1 MRSPLTMLSLLALM
15 ACGDKDDSSTD
26 SVPVVDDSETDDS
39 ETDDSKTDD
48 STDDTGPEVI
58 DVDGD
63 GSPADEDCND
73 NDAEINPGAQ
83 EICDGADNDC
93 DGLTDDADDSVDL
106 SSVQT
111 WYDDA
116 DADGFGAGDG
126 VQVCAPPE
134 GAVNVDGDCAP
145 DDAAVSPG
153 APEVC
158 DSGLDND
165 CDGLAD
171 DADPNLDANSASTFY
186 ADNDEDSYG
195 AAGDAIIACEAPA
208 GAVSDSSDCD
218 DDDATVSPVADEV
231 CDGADNNCDGLTDDA
246 DPALDVTTTTTF
258 YTDDDSDGFGDEGNP
273 VFACALPSGA
283 VTDSTDCDD
292 LDSTVNPDGE
302 EVCDGID
309 NDCDEDV
316 DADDSSVDLSTGST
330 FYTDGDGDGYG
341 LSDDSVFACEAP
353 AGTSAVDGDC
363 DDLDELISPAA
374 DEVCDGADNDCDGDV
389 DDDDASLDA
398 SSGTLFYTDADN
410 DDYGDSSSSFYA
422 CSQPAGAATDGGD
435 CDDAESSVNPGAVE
449 ICNTGLDEDCSG
461 DENDCGFGGDV
472 LHTEADY
479 SFTGTT
485 STNFG
490 YDLASG
496 DWNDDT
502 YMDIAISAQ
511 NSKNTAGSSAAGRV
525 YIVYGPLPTTM
536 TFDLEE
542 DAVFEGA
549 AGSDY
554 LGKGIG
560 SGGDLDGDGVSDL
573 IMGAYGYNDGSMSDN
588 GTALLAYGGSTWSGV
603 KAATTADARFYGD
616 TKGDQLGQVT
626 RFIGDVDGDGFDEI
640 ALGANVADYGG
651 TNSGAVWVIPG
662 AATRY
667 SGAKSAGSVAGA
679 IFIGDTGDRLGDLRN
694 LGDGFDLN
702 GDGRADIAMGALD
715 NTTVGTDGGIIYF
728 YYGDSAVLY
737 SGALSASAT
746 ADVRFLP
753 AGANDNLGEGVGAPG
768 DVDGDGYDDLLLGA
782 IGYDDPAGGLSFS
795 GGAFLINGA
804 STLLSGDVTVTSAAT
819 ATVTGAV
826 SSDSLGA
833 WVSGGD
839 LNDDGLDD
847 LVLGATGY
855 DYGGVTTGAAFVFYG
870 PVSGAMV
877 ATDADALLAGPS
889 SASSPAMGR
898 AATVFD
904 ADGDGAE
911 DLFVGASGAGTVYG
925 YLGGGL

>member
-15 ACGDKDDSSTD
+15 ACGDKDESATD

-48 STDDTGPEVI
+48 TGPEVI

-63 GSPADEDCND
+63 GSPADEDCDD
-73 NDAEINPGAQ
+73 NDAEINPNAQ
-83 EICDGADNDC
+83 ETCDGADNDC

-116 DADGFGAGDG
+116 DADGYGSGDG

-134 GAVNVDGDCAP
+134 GTVNVDGDCAP
-145 DDAAVSPG
+145 DDAAVNPG
-153 APEVC
+153 AVEVC
-158 DSGLDND
+158 DSGLDNN

-171 DADPNLDANSASTFY
+171 DDDAGLDPSTASTFY
-186 ADNDEDSYG
+186 ADADLDSYG
-195 AAGDAIIACEAPA
+195 AAGDPIIACEAPE
-208 GAVSDSSDCD
+208 GAVENASDCD
-218 DDDATVSPVADEV
+218 DSDPLVNPVGDEV

-258 YTDDDSDGFGDEGNP
+258 YIDGDSDGFGDDGNP
-273 VFACALPSGA
+273 VFACVLPTGS
-283 VTDSTDCDD
+283 VTDNTDCDD

-398 SSGTLFYTDADN
+398 SSGSLFYTDADN
-410 DDYGDSSSSFYA
+410 DDYGDSASSFYA
-422 CSQPAGAATDGGD
+422 CSLPAGAATDGGD
-435 CDDAESSVNPGAVE
+435 CDDAESSVNPGAEEV
-449 ICNTGLDEDCSG
+449 CNTGLDEDCSG

-472 LHTEADY
+472 PTTDADY
-479 SFTGTT
+479 SYTGTA
-485 STNFG
+485 SVQFG

-496 DWNDDT
+496 DWNDDGK
-502 YMDIAISAQ
+502 MDLAISAQ

-525 YIVYGPLPTTM
+525 YIVYGPLPATM

-542 DAVFEGA
+542 DAVFEGVL
-549 AGSDY
+549 GSDY

-560 SGGDLDGDGVSDL
+560 SGGDIDNDGISDL
-573 IMGAYGYNDGSMSDN
+573 IMGAYGYNDGGLADN
-588 GTALLAYGGSTWSGV
+588 GTALLMYGGGTWAGTN
-603 KAATTADARFYGD
+603 AATSADARFYGD

-626 RFIGDVDGDGFDEI
+626 RFIGDVDGDGYDEI
-640 ALGANVADYGG
+640 ALGGNVADYGG
-651 TNSGAVWVIPG
+651 NNSGAVWVIPG
-662 AATRY
+662 SATRY
-667 SGAKSAGSVAGA
+667 SGAMSAGSVAGA
-679 IFIGDTGDRLGDLRN
+679 IFIGDAEDRLGDLRN

-702 GDGRADIAMGALD
+702 GDGLADIAMGSPD
-715 NTTVGTDGGIIYF
+715 NATVGADGGIVYF
-728 YYGDSAVLY
+728 YYGDAAVLY
-737 SGALSASAT
+737 SGAISASGT
-746 ADVRFLP
+746 SDVRFLP
-753 AGANDNLGEGVGAPG
+753 AGASDNLGEGVGAPG

-795 GGAFLINGA
+795 GGVFLINGS
-804 STLLSGDVTVTSAAT
+804 STPLSGDVTASTAAT
-819 ATVTGAV
+819 ATVTGAAA
-826 SSDSLGA
+826 SDNLGA

-847 LVLGATGY
+847 LVLGSTGH
-855 DYGGVTTGAAFVFYG
+855 DYGGSSNTGAAFVFYG
-870 PVSGAMV
+870 PVSGALV
-877 ATDADALLAGPS
+877 ATDADALLGGPATG
-889 SASSPAMGR
+889 SAAAMGR

-904 ADGDGAE
+904 ADNDGAM
-911 DLFVGASGAGTVYG
+911 DVFVGASSSGTAYG